1 MFSSSNEAEV
11 RQRLAS
17 FCSCRHPVSPRH
29 PFDGTASTRKTSQD
43 FGLDGRAG
51 RNGLSSRC
59 SETRF
64 PPLDPPWLKNIST
77 VAMQPE
83 FADAKEFSFRLR
95 ELPPRLYRS
104 VWLVNVV
111 SPRLPSISTLT
122 SQTEQLRL
130 VRNSRSRPGSLWLWN
145 RINRVP
151 CFKNGCLI
159 S

>member
-1 MFSSSNEAEV
+1 MFSSSNEAKV

-43 FGLDGRAG
+43 FGLKRRAR
-51 RNGLSSRC
+51 RNGLSSRY

-64 PPLDPPWLKNIST
+64 PSLDPPWLENIST
-77 VAMQPE
+77 VAIQPE
-83 FADAKEFSFRLR
+83 FADAKELSFRLR

-130 VRNSRSRPGSLWLWN
+130 VRNSRSRPASRWLGN

-151 CFKNGCLI
+151 CFKMVV
-159 S
+159 